1 MSVAN
6 LPVDPVIADIF
17 ARFFDG
23 DPVSADIISTS
34 REDTDFRNTAIITT
48 ASGEKYVLKIASNS
62 FTFPGRIHMWKR
74 TVEEYRS
81 LGYYSPRIFT
91 DKNGIFPEIQYQ
103 GHTCIVY
110 AEEYSG
116 YRSLEDRMTA
126 DEKEAG
132 ADTGAYAQDIW
143 SMTAKIAAKKLDYT
157 EYPSAYCLFDTFAPD
172 DQMDEVLENALEWKK
187 TASALPEGFAAQ
199 VQRIW
204 EIWSGNRE
212 TLKERYRRLPTSV
225 FQADLNST
233 NLLID
238 EDGRFAGVYDFNLCG
253 KDVFLNYLMR
263 ENYGD
268 FEEEIGLIREALQIA
283 CKHYVFSG
291 EEKATALP
299 LYRCLKPLWYIRV
312 EDLKEAG
319 NDPAK
324 IQHCLDQTEYYL
336 TSDIDFISYM
346 G

>member
-1 MSVAN
+1 MSVTNA
-6 LPVDPVIADIF
+6 PVDPVIADIF

-23 DPVSADIISTS
+23 APVSADIINTS
-34 REDTDFRNTAIITT
+34 REDTDFRTAAIIAT

-74 TVEEYRS
+74 TIEEYRN
-81 LGYYSPRIFT
+81 LGYYSPRIFAY
-91 DKNGIFPEIQYQ
+91 KNGTFPEIQYES
-103 GHTCIVY
+103 HTCIVY
-110 AEEYSG
+110 AEEYSR
-116 YRSLEDRMTA
+116 YRSLEGRMTA
-126 DEKEAG
+126 DEKEVG
-132 ADTGAYAQDIW
+132 ADTGVYAQDIW

-172 DQMDEVLENALEWKK
+172 DQVDEVMENALEWKK
-187 TASALPEGFAAQ
+187 TASALPEKFTAQ

-204 EIWSGNRE
+204 KLWSANRE
-212 TLKERYRRLPTSV
+212 ALKERYCRLPTSV

-238 EDGRFAGVYDFNLCG
+238 EAGRFAGVYDFNLCG

-268 FEEEIGLIREALQIA
+268 FEEEIRLIREALRIA
-283 CKHYVFSG
+283 SKYYVFSE
-291 EEKATALP
+291 EEKAAALP

-312 EDLKEAG
+312 EGLKEAG

-324 IQHCLDQTEYYL
+324 IQHCLDQAEYYL
-336 TSDIDFISYM
+336 TSEIDFISYM